1 MEGQEPLGI
10 YLQGI
15 SIVFMHSF
23 GWYPSQKKGPEAIL
37 QGTFLKIFT
46 FFLAVPL
53 TWGFIGAQGG
63 GQVAS
68 EAGELK
74 AQAGACDSSSAGR
87 NGCFWRFLFL
97 RKKATWSLGVDFFLK
112 IL

>member
-1 MEGQEPLGI
+1 MGGI
-10 YLQGI
+10 
-15 SIVFMHSF
+15 HH
-23 GWYPSQKKGPEAIL
+23 KKRNGSYSSENVSEDL
-37 QGTFLKIFT
+37 Y

-53 TWGFIGAQGG
+53 TWGFIGAQRG

-87 NGCFWRFLFL
+87 NGCFWRFFFL